1 MDGRNKSGHDVEDM
15 LAASVIPSNTVIP
28 LNTIMPS
35 NIVIPSA
42 TVMAGLVPAIHVL
55 KQERR
60 ELSLPPPISAL
71 CCGYHFRFLF
81 GACVSADAATLLMLG
96 GVFGLLK
103 SLDAFEATDLE
114 VCSGFLAILAS

>member
-28 LNTIMPS
+28 LNTIIPP

-60 ELSLPPPISAL
+60 KLSLPPPCYRNIFTMAAIAK
-71 CCGYHFRFLF
+71 RQ
-81 GACVSADAATLLMLG
+81 AATLMFT
-96 GVFGLLK
+96 VIRKDFRI
-103 SLDAFEATDLE
+103 A
-114 VCSGFLAILAS
+114 